1 LFEQLNKAW
10 LQNFFRQIRENILS
24 DIPGTSR
31 NLGAGCIFYAEK
43 IWKRRQQARRFFAAP
58 ACRAYR
64 WMVPARFAVQTVTH
78 IFVYCSPCEQ
88 LFTAIAG
95 KNIGEAE

>member
-1 LFEQLNKAW
+1 MFEQLNKAW

-43 IWKRRQQARRFFAAP
+43 IWKRRQQARRFLLLRHAGRTGGWCPP
-58 ACRAYR
+58 ALRYR
-64 WMVPARFAVQTVTH
+64 
-78 IFVYCSPCEQ
+78 
-88 LFTAIAG
+88 L
-95 KNIGEAE
+95 